1 MSQAPTRPQMTSP
14 VAPFATAT
22 DTGALLHETHT
33 GLVVLFGNRA
43 YKVKKPITTDFLD
56 FGTPL
61 SRERACRREYEL
73 NRRLAPDVYLGVAH
87 LSDPL
92 GGPEE
97 PVLVM
102 RRMPEQRRLS
112 TMLSDSTAD
121 GTRLSVLVRTLVA
134 FHDRARRGPDID
146 RAGTADALRERW
158 LTVLDTLRRQPGD
171 LIEPGR
177 IADVEDRAMRYIRGR
192 VPLFEHRIADGRIVD
207 GHGDLL
213 AQDIFDLPDGF
224 RILDC
229 LDFDDRLRHIDRL
242 DDIAFLAMDLE
253 FLGHPEQADALI
265 ADYLRFGSDDAPL
278 SLAHHYRAYRALVRA
293 KVDAIRFAQGEVT
306 ARDRLRRH
314 VSLAERHLARGTI
327 RLALVGGLPGTGK
340 TTVANRL
347 AAVTGSQVLAT
358 DRVRRELIARGEISG
373 AVGVYDAGA
382 YAPDARSRV
391 YTELFD
397 RARRLLTTGVSVVLD
412 ASWSDASQRQRALE
426 LAAATD
432 AEPVRLC
439 CECPRETADH
449 RLRNRPPT
457 ESDATPEIAH
467 AIADSAAAWP
477 EADLLDTTRPLD
489 LVVAEAVARWHDT
502 PPGGVARTVS

>member
-1 MSQAPTRPQMTSP
+1 MNPAPARPEP
-14 VAPFATAT
+14 VPPAPAFATAT
-22 DTGALLHETHT
+22 DAGALLHETHT
-33 GLVVLFGNRA
+33 GLVVLFGERA
-43 YKVKKPITTDFLD
+43 YKVKKAITTDFLD
-56 FGTPL
+56 FGTPR
-61 SRERACRREYEL
+61 SREQACLREYEL

-92 GGPEE
+92 GGPDE

-112 TMLSDSTAD
+112 TILSDPTAD
-121 GTRLSVLVRTLVA
+121 GGRLPVLVRTLVA
-134 FHDRARRGPDID
+134 FHDRARRGVDID

-158 LTVLDTLRRQPGD
+158 FTVLGTLRQQPDD

-177 IADVEDRAMRYIRGR
+177 VAGIEDRAMRYIRGR
-192 VPLFEHRIADGRIVD
+192 IPLFEHRVSEGRIVD

-253 FLGHPEQADALI
+253 FLGHPEQAAALL
-265 ADYLRFGSDDAPL
+265 ADYLRLSSDDAPP
-278 SLAHHYRAYRALVRA
+278 SLAHHYQAYRALVRA
-293 KVDAIRFAQGEVT
+293 KVDAIRFGQGELA
-306 ARDRLRRH
+306 ARDRIRRH
-314 VSLAERHLARGTI
+314 ISLTERHLEQGAI

-347 AAVTGSQVLAT
+347 AAATGSRVLAT
-358 DRVRRELIARGEISG
+358 DHVRKELTARGEISG

-382 YAPDARSRV
+382 YSPNARSRV

-397 RARRLLTTGVSVVLD
+397 RARQLLAAGVSVVLD
-412 ASWSDASQRQRALE
+412 ASWSDAFQRQRALE
-426 LAAATD
+426 LAAAAG
-432 AEPVRLC
+432 AEPVRLR
-439 CECPRETADH
+439 CECPRATADR
-449 RLRNRPPT
+449 RLRDRPPT

-467 AIADSAAAWP
+467 AIADSASLWP
-477 EADLLDTTRPLD
+477 EADTLDTTRPPD
-489 LVVAEAVARWHDT
+489 IVAAEAVARWHGV
-502 PPGGVARTVS
+502 PPSSGP